1 MGEHP
6 DDGPAMPAKDDC
18 NQLLNAAL
26 PFAEQMLREHG
37 EFLPFGAQMLPDGEI
52 VSVAVDDGEDH
63 SRSQNLIDALQ
74 TAYKAGAADGEFVAT
89 ALVYDV
95 RVVPPGASEKTDAI
109 ALNLDHRDSY
119 SVTVFFPY
127 ILKDG
132 EPEVGDAFASGG
144 DYSIFPSP
152 SPLHA

>member
-1 MGEHP
+1 
-6 DDGPAMPAKDDC
+6 MPAKDDC

-26 PFAEQMLREHG
+26 PFAEQMLRDHG

-52 VSVAVDDGEDH
+52 VSVAADDGEDY
-63 SRSQNLIDALQ
+63 SRSQNLIDVLRA
-74 TAYKAGAADGEFVAT
+74 AFRAGAAEGDLLAT

-95 RVVPPGASEKTDAI
+95 RVMLPGANEKSDAI
-109 ALNLDHRDSY
+109 ALNLDHRDNY

-127 ILKDG
+127 TITGGQLTI
-132 EPEVGDAFASGG
+132 GDAFANGG

-152 SPLHA
+152 SPLHV

>member
-1 MGEHP
+1 
-6 DDGPAMPAKDDC
+6 MPAKDDC

-26 PFAEQMLREHG
+26 PFAEQMLRDHG
-37 EFLPFGAQMLPDGEI
+37 EFFPFGAQMLPDGEI
-52 VSVAVDDGEDH
+52 VSVAADDGEHH
-63 SRSQNLIDALQ
+63 SRSQNLIDVLQ
-74 TAYKAGAADGEFVAT
+74 AAFKAGAADGQLLAT

-95 RVVPPGASEKTDAI
+95 RVVPPGASEKSDAI

-127 ILKDG
+127 TITDG
-132 EPEVGDAFASGG
+132 QPTIGDAFANGG